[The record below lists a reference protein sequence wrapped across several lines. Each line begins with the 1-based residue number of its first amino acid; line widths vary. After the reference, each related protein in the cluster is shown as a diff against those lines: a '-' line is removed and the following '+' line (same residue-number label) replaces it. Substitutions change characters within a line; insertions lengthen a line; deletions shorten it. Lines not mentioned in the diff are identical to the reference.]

1 MRRKTPD
8 VTSKNRQDLNSK
20 LHLWREKTADLEM
33 KLAAHPGQRTLIV
46 KQIEFCNDEA
56 QKCMEA
62 LEELSTLTRRQKL
75 AGWGEI
81 HGNKPK

>member
-1 MRRKTPD
+1 MRRTPD
-8 VTSKNRQDLNSK
+8 RLSKKRQDLCSK
-20 LHLWREKTADLEM
+20 RDLWRDKAADLEL

-56 QKCMEA
+56 QKCTEA

-75 AGWGEI
+75 AGWGETRS
-81 HGNKPK
+81 NKPK